1 MKGYRISILRHGRT
15 EANEKG
21 IYIGKTDLPLSEAG
35 KAQLKELYE
44 THEYP
49 KVQKVYTSPLERAV
63 QSAEILFPDRELT
76 EADDLREMDFGIFE
90 GLKAED
96 LVNLDSY
103 KKWLKGGLDNPPPN
117 GESLRNM
124 MVRCYTALNAIILDM
139 MNEGI
144 THAGVMTHS
153 GILMNIPDDLYEAAR
168 IDGASPFVTFRKITM
183 PYVLFVTTPY
193 LITQLVGN
201 INNFNVIYLLSAGKP
216 TPVGDSAGKTD
227 LLVTWLYKLTIDNQE
242 YNIGAVIGILTFIV
256 LSIVALVTYRNTKSY
271 KDEEGFM

>member
-76 EADDLREMDFGIFE
+76 EVDDLREMDFGIFE

-139 MNEGI
+139 MNEGV

-153 GILMNIPDDLYEAAR
+153 GILMNMMSCFGHGICLPRRSRLRDNGNGSDVAAE
-168 IDGASPFVTFRKITM
+168 
-183 PYVLFVTTPY
+183 
-193 LITQLVGN
+193 
-201 INNFNVIYLLSAGKP
+201 LL
-216 TPVGDSAGKTD
+216 
-227 LLVTWLYKLTIDNQE
+227 L
-242 YNIGAVIGILTFIV
+242 
-256 LSIVALVTYRNTKSY
+256 
-271 KDEEGFM
+271 